1 MRGISAR
8 RRLVCVT
15 LAIGLALTGCSSG
28 GGTASPSNGGSGP
41 GKPVSGGELV
51 AAVNADPT
59 SLHPWQYSS
68 VVDRHVLVNVYDR
81 LIERSPV
88 DFTLKPSIAKTWSVS
103 KDGLTATL
111 NLQDGV
117 TFHDGSKL
125 TSKDVV
131 FSIEQARDP
140 AASRT
145 SALLSAVETVE
156 AKDPLTVVLALSK
169 PDIEIFNTLEDVFV
183 APARPKA
190 DYNAEPIGSGPF
202 KFVSWSPNNQVVLEK
217 YDGYWRDARPYLDKV
232 TFKVIP
238 DQSTA
243 LLQLQSGQVDMMAEV
258 SYAQTDQVTKG
269 GAALE
274 VPRDKVPGGYYE
286 IFVNTREKPW
296 SDKRVRQALSYA
308 IDRPGVKKVLPG
320 IFTPTSNPV
329 PSSRADFS
337 DAAASYDEQNIAKA
351 KQLLADAGHPNGF
364 DAGEMYVYSD
374 AGSDYQVLAQ
384 VIQDS
389 AAKAGITMKIRT
401 VDLATWADTVLAKEK
416 YGIALGGAVPK
427 PTDYDYIAHTWGKAL
442 GAATGWQEQ
451 APEFYR
457 LLASARTQTDK
468 AAYAADLKELQN
480 LGMDGQAMIVVGGR
494 TVPVARSAN
503 VHGFVANS
511 QNYLLLRDTWKQR

>member
-1 MRGISAR
+1 MMGNPAR
-8 RRLVCVT
+8 RRLVGVT
-15 LAIGLALTGCSSG
+15 LALALALTGCSSG
-28 GGTASPSNGGSGP
+28 GGTALPSDGGSGG

-68 VVDRHVLVNVYDR
+68 VVDRHVLVNLYDR
-81 LIERSPV
+81 LIDRSPV
-88 DFTLKPSIAKTWSVS
+88 DFTLQPSIAKTWDVS

-111 NLQDGV
+111 NIQDGV

-131 FSIEQARDP
+131 FSIEQAQDP

-156 AKDPLTVVLALSK
+156 AKDPLTVVLTLSK

-183 APARPKA
+183 APARSKA
-190 DYNAEPIGSGPF
+190 DYNADPIGSGPF
-202 KFVSWSPNNQVVLEK
+202 EFVSWSPNNQVVLEK
-217 YDGYWRDARPYLDKV
+217 NDGYWRDARPYLDKV
-232 TFKVIP
+232 TFKVVP

-308 IDRPGVKKVLPG
+308 IDRPKVKKVLPG
-320 IFTPTSNPV
+320 IFTPASNPV
-329 PSSRADFS
+329 PGNRDAFS
-337 DAAASYDEQNIAKA
+337 DAAASFDAQNVAKA

-364 DAGEMYVYSD
+364 DAGELYVYSD
-374 AGSDYQVLAQ
+374 AGADYGVLAQ

-468 AAYAADLKELQN
+468 AAYAADLKKLQD

-494 TVPVARSAN
+494 TVPVARRAN
-503 VHGFVANS
+503 VHGFVANA

>member
-8 RRLVCVT
+8 RRLLGVALVM
-15 LAIGLALTGCSSG
+15 GLALTACSTG
-28 GGTASPSNGGSGP
+28 GGTAEPNGSGSGA

-68 VVDRHVLVNVYDR
+68 VVDRHVLVNIYDR
-81 LIERSPV
+81 LIDRSPV
-88 DFTLKPSIAKTWSVS
+88 DFTLKPAIAKTWSVS

-117 TFHDGSKL
+117 TFHDGSTL

-131 FSIEQARDP
+131 FSIEQAKDP

-145 SALLSAVETVE
+145 SALLSAVDSVK
-156 AKDPLTVVLALSK
+156 AKGPSTVVLTLSK

-183 APARPKA
+183 APANPKA
-190 DYNAEPIGSGPF
+190 DYNAKPVGSGPF
-202 KFVSWSPNNQVVLEK
+202 TFVSWSPNDQVVLK
-217 YDGYWRDARPYLDKV
+217 KNDKYWRDARPYLDKV

-243 LLQLQSGQVDMMAEV
+243 LLQLQSGQVDMVAEV
-258 SYAQTDQVTKG
+258 SYAQIDQVTKS

-274 VPRDKVPGGYYE
+274 VPKEKTPGGYYE
-286 IFVNTREKPW
+286 IFVNTRQKLW
-296 SDKRVRQALSYA
+296 ADKRVRQALSYA
-308 IDRPGVKKVLPG
+308 IDRKGVTKVLPG

-337 DAAASYDEQNIAKA
+337 DAAASYDKHDVAKA
-351 KQLLADAGHPNGF
+351 KQLLADAGHPNGI
-364 DAGEMYVYSD
+364 DAGEMYVYND
-374 AGSDYQVLAQ
+374 AGSDYPVLAQ
-384 VIQDS
+384 IIQDS
-389 AAKAGITMKIRT
+389 AAKAGIKIKIRS
-401 VDLATWADTVLAKEK
+401 VDIATWADTVLSKEK

-442 GAATGWQEQ
+442 GAATGWEEQ
-451 APEFYR
+451 APEFYK

-468 AAYAADLKELQN
+468 AAYAADLKKLQD

-494 TVPVARSAN
+494 TVPVACRAN